1 MSLTVSSLGGLT
13 GAEAARLLDLH
24 GPNLAPR
31 ARPASMLSRVVNQLR
46 DPMILLLLG
55 ALVIVIALG
64 DLSDGII
71 ISAVIVLNTVIG
83 VVQELRAATA
93 IAALDRL
100 SAPRATVLRDGVPVT
115 VDGSEVVPGDVV
127 RLEAGDVVPA
137 DGAVVEAAGLQID
150 EAAMTGESVPVG
162 RGPGDDVQSGTVVV
176 RGRALV
182 TITRTGADSG
192 LGRIAA
198 ALASTTNRATPLQQR
213 LARLSRQLVVLTLAL
228 TAVVFVL
235 GLLRGEDAA
244 DMLILAV
251 SLAVAAIPESL
262 PAVVSVSLA
271 MGAYRMAQQHA
282 LVRWLPAVETLGS
295 VSVLASDKT
304 GTLTEGRMLL
314 QHLWTPESS
323 WEVSGHGYDAAGTV
337 TLSDGAPD
345 APGSLDL
352 LMRDLVLCN
361 DAEVHGPE
369 AGTWRVVG
377 DPMEAALL
385 IAALKRDPAALTASA
400 RWSRVE
406 EITFD
411 SSTQRMT
418 TVHHDDGHHDDGR
431 HDDGAWWTVCKG
443 APEAVLD
450 LVGSR
455 PGVDEARV
463 VAERLARDGFR
474 VLAFA
479 DALST
484 TRPASDRLE
493 DGLALRGLVAISDPA
508 SPHAAGVVRACR
520 EAGIRTIL
528 ITGDHPATA
537 RAIADQIGLLGPG
550 VELVEGDLVAAGGH
564 VDRVEQIGVYART
577 RPEQKVDIVAAW
589 QRRGAVVA
597 MTGDGVNDAPA
608 LRQADIGVA
617 MGDRGTEVA
626 RQAADLV
633 LADDDLR
640 TVVTAVAEG
649 RRIYANI
656 RMFLR
661 YGLSGGMAEILVIL
675 LAPFLGMVVPLAPG
689 QILWINMLTHG
700 VPGVAF
706 GGEPLDPQDMARPSP
721 SPERSVLGGELLGQI
736 LVAGSL
742 ITAISLAAGL
752 LAPAGA
758 VQTWVFLALG
768 LAQLG
773 VGLAIRSP
781 RRGLALRSRSLEAA
795 LLLAALLQVA
805 AVTWSPLQDLLGT
818 TAVSWSEGG
827 LLLGLAALPGL
838 AVAGLRLLRRSR
850 PGSGTSVP
858 GAVEVPGAM
867 IGS

>member
-1 MSLTVSSLGGLT
+1 MSAAVSSPEGLT
-13 GAEAARLLDLH
+13 RAEASRLLDLH

-31 ARPASMLSRVVNQLR
+31 ARRRSLLSRVLGQLR
-46 DPMILLLLG
+46 DPMILLLLV
-55 ALVIVIALG
+55 ALVIVILLG
-64 DLSDGII
+64 DVSDGVII
-71 ISAVIVLNTVIG
+71 LAVIFLNTLIG

-100 SAPRATVLRDGVPVT
+100 SAPHATVLRDGVAVI
-115 VDGSEVVPGDVV
+115 VDGAEIVPGDVV
-127 RLEAGDVVPA
+127 RLEAGDVIPA
-137 DGAVVEAAGLQID
+137 DGRLGEAAGLQID

-162 RGPGDDVQSGTVVV
+162 RGVGEEVQSGTVVV

-213 LARLSRQLVVLTLAL
+213 LSRLSRQLVLLTVAL
-228 TAVVFVL
+228 TAVVFFL

-282 LVRWLPAVETLGS
+282 LIRWLPAVETLGS

-314 QHLWTPESS
+314 QHLWTPDGT
-323 WEVSGHGYDAAGTV
+323 WDVSGHGYGAEGDVTPSDDATDR
-337 TLSDGAPD
+337 DGV
-345 APGSLDL
+345 LDL
-352 LMRDLVLCN
+352 LMRDLILCN

-385 IAALKRDPAALTASA
+385 IAVLKNDPTALTQGA

-418 TVHHDDGHHDDGR
+418 TVHHDAGE
-431 HDDGAWWTVCKG
+431 WWTVCKG

-450 LVGSR
+450 LVDGG
-455 PGVDEARV
+455 PDVAEARV
-463 VAERLARDGFR
+463 EAERLAREGFR

-479 DALST
+479 DART
-484 TRPASDRLE
+484 TARPPSDRLE
-493 DGLALRGLVAISDPA
+493 EGLGLRGLVAISDPA
-508 SPHAAGVVRACR
+508 SPHAADVVRACR
-520 EAGIRTIL
+520 EAGIRTVL

-537 RAIADQIGLLGPG
+537 RAIADQIGLLEPG

-564 VDRVEQIGVYART
+564 VDRVEEIGVYART

-589 QRRGAVVA
+589 QAHGAVVA

-706 GGEPLDPQDMARPSP
+706 GGEPLDPKDMARPSP
-721 SPERSVLGGELLGQI
+721 SPERSVLSKELLGQI
-736 LVAGSL
+736 LLAGAL
-742 ITAISLAAGL
+742 ITVTSLTAGL

-768 LAQLG
+768 LSQLG
-773 VGLAIRSP
+773 VGLAIRAP
-781 RRGLALRSRSLEAA
+781 RQGLALRSRSLEVA
-795 LLLAALLQVA
+795 LLLAGLLQVA

-818 TAVSWSEGG
+818 VAVSWSDGG
-827 LLLGLAALPGL
+827 LLLLLAALPGL
-838 AVAGLRLLRRSR
+838 VVAGLRLVPRRAS
-850 PGSGTSVP
+850 TSSVT
-858 GAVEVPGAM
+858 
-867 IGS
+867 

>member
-1 MSLTVSSLGGLT
+1 MTSAVSSLGGLT
-13 GAEAARLLDLH
+13 SAEAARRLDLQ

-31 ARPASMLSRVVNQLR
+31 ARPRSMLSRVLSQLR
-46 DPMILLLLG
+46 DPMIVLLLG
-55 ALVIVIALG
+55 ALVVVIALG
-64 DLSDGII
+64 DLSDAVII
-71 ISAVIVLNTVIG
+71 LAVIVLNTLIG

-100 SAPRATVLRDGVPVT
+100 SAPHATVLRDGVPVT
-115 VDGSEVVPGDVV
+115 VDGAEVVPGDVV

-137 DGAVVEAAGLQID
+137 DGTVVEAAGLQID
-150 EAAMTGESVPVG
+150 ESAMTGESVPVG
-162 RGPGDDVQSGTVVV
+162 RGPGEEAQSGTVIV
-176 RGRALV
+176 RGRALA

-198 ALASTTNRATPLQQR
+198 ALADTTNRATPLQQR
-213 LARLSRQLVVLTLAL
+213 LARLSRQLVVLTLGL
-228 TAVVFVL
+228 TAVVFLL
-235 GLLRGEDAA
+235 GLLRGEGAA

-314 QHLWTPESS
+314 QGLWTPMCS
-323 WEVSGHGYDAAGTV
+323 WQVSGHGYDAVGSVTVCDGDPGDPGT
-337 TLSDGAPD
+337 
-345 APGSLDL
+345 LDL
-352 LMRDLVLCN
+352 LLRDLVLCN
-361 DAEVHGPE
+361 DAEVHGPD
-369 AGTWRVVG
+369 AGTWRIVG

-385 IAALKRDPAALTASA
+385 IAALKSDPAAVSGSA

-418 TVHHDDGHHDDGR
+418 TVHRQLGPDDGQHRGP
-431 HDDGAWWTVCKG
+431 WWTVCKG

-450 LVGSR
+450 LVE
-455 PGVDEARV
+455 PGPEVERARAE
-463 VAERLARDGFR
+463 AERLAREGFR

-479 DALST
+479 DARSSS
-484 TRPASDRLE
+484 RPATDRLE
-493 DGLALRGLVAISDPA
+493 EGLVLRGLAAISDPA
-508 SPHAAGVVRACR
+508 SPHAADVVRACR
-520 EAGIRTIL
+520 EAGIRTVL

-537 RAIADQIGLLGPG
+537 RAIADQIGLLEPG

-564 VDRVEQIGVYART
+564 VDRVDRIGVYART

-589 QRRGAVVA
+589 QARGAVVA

-640 TVVTAVAEG
+640 TVVRAVAEG

-706 GGEPLDPQDMARPSP
+706 GGEPLDPRDMARPSP
-721 SPERSVLGGELLGQI
+721 SPERSVLSGALLGQI
-736 LVAGSL
+736 LLAGSL
-742 ITAISLAAGL
+742 ITASSLAAGL
-752 LAPAGA
+752 LAPVGA

-781 RRGLALRSRSLEAA
+781 RQGLALRSRSLEAA

-805 AVTWSPLQDLLGT
+805 AVTWAPLQELLGT
-818 TAVSWSEGG
+818 TAVSWSQGA
-827 LLLGLAALPGL
+827 LILGLAALPGL
-838 AVAGLRLLRRSR
+838 VVAGLRLLQR
-850 PGSGTSVP
+850 PRPDSGTSVP
-858 GAVEVPGAM
+858 GVVAPTG
-867 IGS
+867 G